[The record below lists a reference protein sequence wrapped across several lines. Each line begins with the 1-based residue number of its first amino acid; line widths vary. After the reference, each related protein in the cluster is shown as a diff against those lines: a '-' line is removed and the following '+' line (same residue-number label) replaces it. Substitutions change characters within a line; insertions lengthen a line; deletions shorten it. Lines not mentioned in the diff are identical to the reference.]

1 MPAAAARRP
10 GEGGDAGVVEAR
22 PPAAPTPPPIAAPT
36 AAPGAQPMGIVAT
49 HPIAAPVAA
58 PLRPPCVV
66 LATGLGLHAARLER
80 PETSTSAPI
89 TFITT
94 SYSSLMADVGRA

>member
-22 PPAAPTPPPIAAPT
+22 PPAAPTPPPTAAPT
-36 AAPGAQPMGIVAT
+36 AAPGAQPMGIVAR

-58 PLRPPCVV
+58 PPKPPCVV
-66 LATGLGLHAARLER
+66 FATGLGLHAAR
-80 PETSTSAPI
+80 PVTSAIALYSLIIYSLFPI
-89 TFITT
+89 SEI
-94 SYSSLMADVGRA
+94 SLVS